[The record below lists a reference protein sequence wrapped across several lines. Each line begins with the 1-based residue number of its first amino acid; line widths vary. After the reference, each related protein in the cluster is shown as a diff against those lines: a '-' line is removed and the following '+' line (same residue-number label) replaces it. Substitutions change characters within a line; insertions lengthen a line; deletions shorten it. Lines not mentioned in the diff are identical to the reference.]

1 MIVLNNRL
9 VLFIV
14 IIGILLGLGCG
25 SMGPLAALGAIAVV
39 TAVAMMIF
47 NYDVAV
53 FFLAG
58 YGVLDVA
65 VRAFAGSISGIWDE
79 LFLIGLVALWGVKWI
94 RSRNEDNFKV
104 TPVDFPLFLFIS
116 VMLICLILNST
127 DFSVGIEGFR
137 AIVQYMLW
145 YFVVIQ
151 LIKGEGSARSIT
163 LCFVL
168 IVGLLALYGVYQYAV
183 GVEMPAGWVDQNEA
197 GVRTR
202 VFSIFTSPNIFGS
215 LLTMAIPMAVSLA
228 FVTKKTLSRIF
239 FLLVALVM
247 LASLVFTF
255 SRGAWIGFM
264 LAAGI
269 YILLK
274 DKRLMIPA
282 VIFALIV
289 AVAVPSVGDRI
300 GYMLSPEYIESS
312 LRGGRLVRWLTG
324 IEILKNN
331 LFLGVG
337 LGHFGG
343 AVAMNN
349 GMKYLVGYT
358 WTDTFY
364 MDNNMLKMAVES
376 GLLGFSA
383 FAVLLYSVIINS
395 YRTIR
400 LASTKAAKE
409 LSTGIMAGLCGVIAH
424 NFFEN
429 VFETPMM
436 TSLFWVFTAVIMG
449 IWYEEN
455 KKRNE
460 L

>member
-1 MIVLNNRL
+1 MNNKL
-9 VLFIV
+9 VILV
-14 IIGILLGLGCG
+14 VAIGIILGLLCG
-25 SMGPLAALGAIAVV
+25 GMGPLAALAGIAFV
-39 TAVAMMIF
+39 TAAALMIF
-47 NYDVAV
+47 DHDVAV

-65 VRAFAGSISGIWDE
+65 IRAFAGGISSIWDE
-79 LFLIGLVALWGVKWI
+79 LFLIGLVGLWGIKWI
-94 RSRNEDNFKV
+94 MCRDEDNFKV
-104 TPVDFPLFLFIS
+104 TPVDFPLFLFIAAM
-116 VMLICLILNST
+116 VICLVLNSS
-127 DFSVGIEGFR
+127 DFSVGVEGFR

-151 LIKGEGSARSIT
+151 LVNGERSAKAVT

-168 IVGLLALYGVYQYAV
+168 IVGLLALYGVYQYAI

-215 LLTMAIPMAVSLA
+215 LLTLAIPMTVSLA
-228 FVTKKTLSRIF
+228 LMTKKTLSRIF
-239 FLLVALVM
+239 FCLVALVM

-274 DKRLMIPA
+274 DKRFIIPA
-282 VIFALIV
+282 VILAVLVV
-289 AVAVPSVGDRI
+289 AAVPSVGDRI

-324 IEILKNN
+324 LEILKNN
-331 LFLGVG
+331 LLLGVG

-376 GLLGFSA
+376 GLLGFGA
-383 FAVLLYSVIINS
+383 FMILMYSVVINS
-395 YRTIR
+395 FRTIK
-400 LASTKAAKE
+400 LSSTKASRE
-409 LSTGIMAGLCGVIAH
+409 LSTGILAGLCGVIAH

-436 TSLFWVFTAVIMG
+436 TSLFWLFVAIIMG

-455 KKRNE
+455 KKISSE
-460 L
+460 KE

>member
-1 MIVLNNRL
+1 
-9 VLFIV
+9 
-14 IIGILLGLGCG
+14 
-25 SMGPLAALGAIAVV
+25 MGPLAALAAIAVL
-39 TAVAMMIF
+39 TAVAFMIF
-47 NYDVAV
+47 DYDVAV

-58 YGVLDVA
+58 YGVLDTA
-65 VRAFAGSISGIWDE
+65 IRTFAGSISSIWDE
-79 LFLIGLVALWGVKWI
+79 LFLIGLVGLWGVKWI
-94 RSRNEDNFKV
+94 KSRNEDNFKS
-104 TPVDFPLFLFIS
+104 TPIDFPLFLFIS
-116 VMLICLILNST
+116 AMLICLILNST
-127 DFSVGIEGFR
+127 DFSVGVEGFR

-151 LIKGEGSARSIT
+151 LVKGERSAKAVT

-168 IVGLLALYGVYQYAV
+168 IVGLLALYGVYQYAI

-215 LLTMAIPMAVSLA
+215 LLTLAIPMTVSLA
-228 FVTKKTLSRIF
+228 LITKKTLSRIF
-239 FLLVALVM
+239 FCLVALVM

-274 DKRLMIPA
+274 DKRFIIPA
-282 VIFALIV
+282 VILAVLV
-289 AVAVPSVGDRI
+289 VVAVPSVGDRI
-300 GYMLSPEYIESS
+300 SYMLSPEYIESS

-324 IEILKNN
+324 LEILKNN
-331 LFLGVG
+331 LLLGVG

-376 GLLGFSA
+376 GLLGFGA
-383 FAVLLYSVIINS
+383 FMVLIYSVVINS
-395 YRTIR
+395 FRTIR
-400 LASTKAAKE
+400 ISSTRESKE
-409 LSTGIMAGLCGVIAH
+409 LSTGILAGLCGVIAH

-436 TSLFWVFTAVIMG
+436 TSLFWLFAAIIMG

-455 KKRNE
+455 KRINSEKE
-460 L
+460 

>member
-1 MIVLNNRL
+1 MNNRL
-9 VLFIV
+9 VVFVV

-25 SMGPLAALGAIAVV
+25 SMGPVAAIAAIAAVS
-39 TAVAMMIF
+39 AVAMMIF
-47 NYDVAV
+47 DYNIAV
-53 FFLAG
+53 YFLAG
-58 YGVLDVA
+58 YGVLDV
-65 VRAFAGSISGIWDE
+65 VIRAFAGGISSIWDE
-79 LFLIGLVALWGVKWI
+79 LFLIGLVCLWGVKWI
-94 RSRNEDNFKV
+94 RSRDEDNFKV

-116 VMLICLILNST
+116 AMLICLVLNSS
-127 DFSVGIEGFR
+127 DFSVGVEGFR

-151 LIKGEGSARSIT
+151 LVKGESSAKSVT

-168 IVGLLALYGVYQYAV
+168 IVGVLALYGVYQYAV
-183 GVEMPAGWVDQNEA
+183 GVEMPSGWVDQNEA

-228 FVTKKTLSRIF
+228 LVTKKTLSRIF
-239 FLLVALVM
+239 FILMTVIM

-274 DKRLMIPA
+274 DKRFIIPA
-282 VIFALIV
+282 VILAVLV
-289 AVAVPSVGDRI
+289 VVAVPSVGDRI
-300 GYMLSPEYIESS
+300 SYMLSPEYIESS

-324 IEILKNN
+324 LEILKNN

-376 GLLGFSA
+376 GLLGFGA
-383 FAVLLYSVIINS
+383 FAVLLYSVVINS
-395 YRTIR
+395 FRTIK
-400 LASTKAAKE
+400 LASTKTAKE

-436 TSLFWVFTAVIMG
+436 TSLFWLFTAVIMS

-455 KKRNE
+455 KKINSE
-460 L
+460 KE

>member
-1 MIVLNNRL
+1 MNNRL
-9 VLFIV
+9 VAFVV

-25 SMGPLAALGAIAVV
+25 SAGPLAALGAIAVV

-47 NYDVAV
+47 NYDIAV

-65 VRAFAGSISGIWDE
+65 IRAFAGGISSVWDE
-79 LFLIGLVALWGVKWI
+79 LFLIGLVCLWGVKWI
-94 RSRNEDNFKV
+94 RSRNEDNFKT
-104 TPVDFPLFLFIS
+104 TPIDFPLFLFIS
-116 VMLICLILNST
+116 AMLICLILNST
-127 DFSVGIEGFR
+127 DFSVGVEGFR

-151 LIKGEGSARSIT
+151 LIKGESSAKSIT

-168 IVGLLALYGVYQYAV
+168 IVGVLALYGVYQYAI

-228 FVTKKTLSRIF
+228 LVSKKTLSRIF
-239 FLLVALVM
+239 FLLVAFVM

-274 DKRLMIPA
+274 DKRFIIPA
-282 VIFALIV
+282 LILAV
-289 AVAVPSVGDRI
+289 LVVVAVPSVGDRI

-324 IEILKNN
+324 LEILKNN
-331 LFLGVG
+331 LLLGVG

-376 GLLGFSA
+376 GLLGFGA
-383 FAVLLYSVIINS
+383 FAVLLYSVVINS
-395 YRTIR
+395 FRTIR
-400 LASTKAAKE
+400 LSSTKTSKE

-436 TSLFWVFTAVIMG
+436 TSLFWLFTAVIMG

-455 KKRNE
+455 KRISSEKE
-460 L
+460 